1 MDWKSFLLIF
11 TRILIACI
19 SVCYAYQVIYL
30 IVPLVWKRKVKP
42 VSEKKNR
49 YAILIAAR
57 NEEKVLPH
65 LLDSIQEQDYP
76 KELLHIYVV
85 ADNCTDR
92 TQQVAKEHGAVVYAR
107 DNRTQIGK
115 GYALNYLLEQI
126 DADEGLDSF
135 DCFLVFDAD
144 NLLASDYITQIN
156 KTCCEGYQAFC
167 GYRNTK
173 NFGSSWLSA
182 AYGVWYLHDSTHLN
196 RSRMLLGF
204 SCAVNGTGFGF
215 TRQVL
220 KECGDWN
227 FFTLTED
234 LEFNAWC
241 VTHGVKIGYCH
252 DAILYD
258 EQPLRFPQSWKQR
271 TRWAQGGIQ
280 VALRYTGKLCRGLLR
295 GKWVSVSCF
304 ETLTLSLGGC
314 VLAGIGLISALV
326 EAAVQAGVIGF
337 GSAVL
342 SFLVGAY
349 ASTFAMGSLTVLTEW
364 KRIRATPGQIIMS
377 LFAFPVFMLSF
388 LPIAVAAPFCKF
400 QWAPIEHTVAVSAK
414 SIQQ

>member
-1 MDWKSFLLIF
+1 MDWNSFLLIF
-11 TRILIACI
+11 NRILIACI

-30 IVPLVWKRKVKP
+30 FVPLVWKRKAKP
-42 VSEKKNR
+42 VSIKKNR

-65 LLDSIQEQDYP
+65 LLDSIQGQDYP

-92 TQQVAKEHGAVVYAR
+92 TQQVAQEHGALVYVR
-107 DNRTQIGK
+107 NNRTQIGK

-126 DADEGLDSF
+126 DADVGLDSF

-144 NLLASDYITQIN
+144 NLLSSDYITQIN
-156 KTCCEGYQAFC
+156 KTCCDGYQAFC

-196 RSRMLLGF
+196 RSRMLLGV

-220 KECGDWN
+220 KECGDWR

-258 EQPLRFPQSWKQR
+258 EQPLRFSQSWKQR

-280 VALRYTGKLCRGLLR
+280 VALRYTGKLCKGLLH
-295 GKWVSVSCF
+295 GKWISVSCF

-314 VLAGIGLISALV
+314 VVSAIGLISTLI
-326 EAAVQAGVIGF
+326 EAAVQAGAIGL
-337 GSAVL
+337 GVAVL
-342 SFLVGAY
+342 SFLEGAY
-349 ASTFAMGSLTVLTEW
+349 ASMFAMGSLTVLTEW

-377 LFAFPVFMLSF
+377 LFSFPVFMLSF

-400 QWAPIEHTVAVSAK
+400 QWAPIEHTVAVSSK